1 MILLPV
7 KQAGVSALVVFL
19 ALSTVVVKSN
29 KYSKNIR
36 KNGSCTGEFCEVKD
50 EYDEPCMDEG
60 HKGDPGVIEDEP
72 SVDDKDEQPEDE
84 QSEDETEE
92 FDYPKEG
99 LYRWDPVK
107 ASTYR
112 AGTDVVRTLNFRI
125 KKTRIHI
132 RLWLI
137 M

>member
-1 MILLPV
+1 MILLSS
-7 KQAGVSALVVFL
+7 KQASVSALVLFL
-19 ALSTVVVKSN
+19 ALSTIVVKSN

-36 KNGSCTGEFCEVKD
+36 KSGSCTGEFCEAKD

-72 SVDDKDEQPEDE
+72 SMDDSDE
-84 QSEDETEE
+84 QSEEGTEE

-107 ASTYR
+107 VS
-112 AGTDVVRTLNFRI
+112 
-125 KKTRIHI
+125 
-132 RLWLI
+132 
-137 M
+137 